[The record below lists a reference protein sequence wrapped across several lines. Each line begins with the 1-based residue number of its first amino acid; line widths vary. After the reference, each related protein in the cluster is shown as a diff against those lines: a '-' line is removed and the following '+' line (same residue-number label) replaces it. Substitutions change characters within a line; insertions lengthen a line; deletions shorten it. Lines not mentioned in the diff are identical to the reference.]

1 MTRCLAAE
9 YIKYGIRVNCISPG
23 VTRVDDLFPEVIPVY
38 LKTAPIG
45 RIGEVADHQG
55 AVVYLASEL
64 SDFMVRQDKDDIT
77 KV

>member
-23 VTRVDDLFPEVIPVY
+23 VTRVDDLFPEAIPVY

-64 SDFMVRQDKDDIT
+64 SDFMVGQEKDDIT
-77 KV
+77 KN